1 MGDVVH
7 GRIGDLECR
16 PAMGRSR
23 NEGGKTSDAR
33 MRPMVRI
40 GIAAPATLRR
50 VSAIG
55 ERSVSKVHASVRAL
69 LRTHSGG

>member
-1 MGDVVH
+1 
-7 GRIGDLECR
+7 
-16 PAMGRSR
+16 
-23 NEGGKTSDAR
+23 